1 MIMMVAVVV
10 SLGLAIFLV
19 ERYDLFDGKK
29 WRRASE
35 PKIARA
41 YMLLFVTVAL
51 AGAAVFFHEAVVAKV
66 ITPTERLP
74 G

>member
-1 MIMMVAVVV
+1 MTMIVAVVV
-10 SLGLAIFLV
+10 LLGLAIFLV

-51 AGAAVFFHEAVVAKV
+51 AGAVVFFH
-66 ITPTERLP
+66 
-74 G
+74 